1 METKP
6 KRSRIKL
13 IAGIIVGGAIASVLG
28 LALAPKKTR
37 KAIKD
42 GAKDLIDKGRE
53 IKDLIEGSGKNDR

>member
-1 METKP
+1 VEDQP
-6 KRSRIKL
+6 KKSRVKL

-42 GAKDLIDKGRE
+42 KAKEVFDKGME
-53 IKDLIEGSGKNDR
+53 IKDLIEGSGKNDK